1 MKKIIVI
8 LLLAAVPFFSYSQKR
23 GKKTDSQN
31 YTYMIIKAVEVPME
45 STNYNEQGE
54 DVVAEA
60 NMKRAL
66 KPDVKLVV
74 LFDYGDGNKQESNE
88 MLRRSR
94 SFKSIA
100 SALNAAANKGWI
112 LQDVST
118 TMTDNTTVH
127 HYFMR
132 RSK

>member
-1 MKKIIVI
+1 
-8 LLLAAVPFFSYSQKR
+8 
-23 GKKTDSQN
+23 
-31 YTYMIIKAVEVPME
+31 MIIKAVEVPME

-94 SFKSIA
+94 SFKCIA

-118 TMTDNTTVH
+118 TITDNTTVH